1 MSNDDPV
8 RRIRAQAEAWLDGA
22 ASPAAE
28 AHVQRSR
35 DELEREL
42 SVSRVEVEMLG
53 AALRQAQIDLDEAN
67 RRYADY
73 FEHAPVGLLTL
84 TRSGLVAEANVSAAM
99 LLGVVRKDL
108 LDESFDRF
116 VADVDRDA
124 WHGLFAEGLAPGGQ
138 AAGELTLC
146 QGEAA
151 PASRRVQV
159 HCRRAETG
167 AGPALLLTLTDVS
180 GRQATEDMLRKL
192 SLAVEQSPESIVITN
207 LAGDI
212 EYVND
217 SFVRIAGYARESL
230 IGRNMSLLQSGKTPP
245 AVYAQMW
252 QTLKLGR
259 TWHGRF
265 TNRREDGSE
274 YVESAIITPL
284 REPSGRVTHYVAV
297 KEIIRGKRRERRS
310 TRTPPDGLV

>member
-1 MSNDDPV
+1 MNDDDPV

-22 ASPAAE
+22 DSE
-28 AHVQRSR
+28 AYAQRSR
-35 DELEREL
+35 DELAREL
-42 SVSRVEVEMLG
+42 SVSRVEVELLG
-53 AALRQAQIDLDEAN
+53 AALRQAQIDVDEAN

-84 TRSGLVAEANVSAAM
+84 TRSGLIAEANLSAAT

-108 LDESFDRF
+108 LDQGFDHF
-116 VADVDRDA
+116 VADCDRDA
-124 WHGLFAEGLAPGGQ
+124 WHALFADGLAPGGQ
-138 AAGELTLC
+138 ATGELTLGHGD
-146 QGEAA
+146 QTVA
-151 PASRRVQV
+151 RRVQV

-217 SFVRIAGYARESL
+217 SFVRIAGYPRESL

-245 AVYAQMW
+245 EVYAQMW
-252 QTLKLGR
+252 QTLVQGR

-284 REPSGRVTHYVAV
+284 RQPDGRVTHYVAV
-297 KEIIRGKRRERRS
+297 KEIIRGKRRVRRS
-310 TRTPPDGLV
+310 PKDTEGAV

>member
-8 RRIRAQAEAWLDGA
+8 RRIRAQAEAWLEGA
-22 ASPAAE
+22 ASPTAGEYA
-28 AHVQRSR
+28 QRSR

-42 SVSRVEVEMLG
+42 GVSRVEVEMLG
-53 AALRQAQIDLDEAN
+53 AALRQAQIDVDEAR

-73 FEHAPVGLLTL
+73 FEHALVGWLTL
-84 TRSGLVAEANVSAAM
+84 TRSALVAEANVSAAM

-124 WHGLFAEGLAPGGQ
+124 WHALFAEGLAPGGQ
-138 AAGELTLC
+138 ATGELTLR

-151 PASRRVQV
+151 PGSRRVQV
-159 HCRRAETG
+159 HGRRAETG

-230 IGRNMSLLQSGKTPP
+230 IGRNMSLLQSGKTPQ
-245 AVYAQMW
+245 AVYARMW
-252 QTLKLGR
+252 QTLAQGR

-297 KEIIRGKRRERRS
+297 KEIIRGKRRVRRS
-310 TRTPPDGLV
+310 TRTPMDGTV